1 MNTHNRSSRKT
12 LSAILGTALL
22 LAGGTV
28 AALELVIG
36 KERAE
41 PGIVFIF
48 EGAIKDE
55 IAPKGMHLPE
65 AQTDVHIEA
74 RVNWDSKDIPAGT
87 PAGGFV
93 PYLNIVAEVKNEK
106 TGMRT
111 FVDLTP
117 HLNLIDNFH
126 YARNIAL
133 PGKRSDLYQVT
144 FTILPPAAQTLGLHK
159 DWVSGYGAQLS
170 GEQRFAYRKVDF
182 EEIANASR

>member
-1 MNTHNRSSRKT
+1 MSPHNSKT
-12 LSAILGTALL
+12 LSIIAGSALL
-22 LAGGTV
+22 IASNSIT
-28 AALELVIG
+28 ALELVIG
-36 KERAE
+36 EERVE

-55 IAPKGMHLPE
+55 IMPQGLHLPE

-93 PYLNIVAEVKNEK
+93 PYLNIVAEVKNEQ

-133 PGKRSDLYQVT
+133 PGKRSDSYRVT
-144 FTILPPAAQTLGLHK
+144 FTVLPPAAQTLGLHK
-159 DWVSGYGAQLS
+159 DWVRGYGNKLS
-170 GEQRFAYRKVDF
+170 GEQQFTYSKVDF
-182 EEIANASR
+182 EEIANASRQ